1 MSLFADKATHCT
13 CNLYIFHC
21 LYSILYFKKDQV
33 TKNHPCISLCTSI
46 TRLARLTLHA
56 SDLFLHRA
64 DIALRDINVIP
75 DSEAGAG
82 NLQAPETAL
91 TVDSVTY
98 GPPNSRDILCKSKY
112 CNSKVYN

>member
-1 MSLFADKATHCT
+1 MYLLQFE
-13 CNLYIFHC
+13 
-21 LYSILYFKKDQV
+21 KDQV
-33 TKNHPCISLCTSI
+33 IEIHLCISLYTII

-91 TVDSVTY
+91 TVDGVTY

-112 CNSKVYN
+112 SNCKVYK